1 MLPDPMT
8 KKINPSTPI
17 WDDNTKNKQQKDQE
31 QRERDGDTI
40 DVATEEQNEEERL
53 SEFLLKQLQIER
65 GEFPEEQEK
74 MKLISESIEDIE
86 YITED
91 SDDGKKNYRIR
102 GVFLQADIKN
112 RNGRVY
118 PLSVLQKETARY
130 NKEYI
135 QKKRAFGELG
145 HPDGPTV
152 NLERVSHMIT
162 SLHPDGKNFIGEA
175 KIMDTPYGKIVKNLI
190 DEGAKLGV
198 SSRGMGSLTPGRG
211 GSQVVKDDFYLATA
225 ADIVAD
231 PSAPNAF
238 VEGIMEG
245 KEWIWDNGAVK
256 EMTIAAYKKELDV
269 KYKMAQ
275 AREEKAAEIFT
286 DFMSKL

>member
-1 MLPDPMT
+1 
-8 KKINPSTPI
+8 
-17 WDDNTKNKQQKDQE
+17 
-31 QRERDGDTI
+31 
-40 DVATEEQNEEERL
+40 
-53 SEFLLKQLQIER
+53 
-65 GEFPEEQEK
+65 

-86 YITED
+86 YLLED
-91 SDDGKKNYRIR
+91 DEVTGKKNYKIR
-102 GVFLQADIKN
+102 GPFLQAEVKN
-112 RNGRVY
+112 RNGRIY
-118 PLSVLQKETARY
+118 PLAILEKEVRRY

-135 QKKRAFGELG
+135 QKNRAFGELG

-162 SLHPDGKNFIGEA
+162 SLHPNGNDFIGEA

-198 SSRGMGSLTPGRG
+198 SSRGMGSLEPKRG
-211 GSQVVKDDFYLATA
+211 VNFVKDDFYLATA

-245 KEWIWDNGAVK
+245 KEWVWDNGAVK
-256 EMTIAAYKKELDV
+256 EMDIAAYRKELDM
-269 KYKMAQ
+269 KQEFAQ
-275 AREEKAAEIFT
+275 AREEKNAQIFEN
-286 DFMSKL
+286 FMSKL